1 MDESQERQGWIAS
14 TVMRASTGAKMLF
27 FLSLGLLPLG
37 LIAVLAS
44 LESAREN
51 SARHSEDARARLE
64 LKAERIENVIG
75 RGMLMLKTASVGG
88 ALFGQGA
95 ERCGAVLQSIAASE
109 QLPGRY
115 ALYSSGA
122 PVCATA
128 GYQMPPS
135 VARHTKGSSVDIS
148 SDGSTLRFAV
158 VDSAGAVQ
166 GMGELSRDQVARLA
180 YVPRPTEDST
190 LFLADGQQRLLLRD
204 GFRRSP
210 LGGELAFSHPVAG
223 GRLTINMVTGQAAI
237 STVEF
242 LVIILPILMWIA
254 AALIG
259 WLIVDRLL
267 LKPLARMQ
275 RAVAAY
281 QPGDRDLALPTSQS
295 PAREIGD
302 LGQAFARVTQTVSRH
317 EAELEAGLERQTRLV
332 REVHHRVKNNLQV
345 VASLLNLHARGA
357 TSPDASAAYASI
369 QRRVDALAVVHRNHY
384 AELEENRGVAL
395 KPLLSELGAN
405 LRANAP
411 AEAANMQIRLAVE
424 PVYANQDVA
433 VSVAFLVTELVEFA
447 MFCGS
452 RLVTVTMEL
461 VRPNAALLSI
471 ESEALQGERRCDP
484 RLAER
489 FDRIVTGLSRQL
501 RSVLAK
507 DTEAGRYSLEV
518 AIVGGGDG

>member
-1 MDESQERQGWIAS
+1 MDESHERHGWIAS
-14 TVMRASTGAKMLF
+14 TIMRASTGAKMLF

-37 LIAVLAS
+37 LIAILAS

-51 SARHSEDARARLE
+51 NNRHKEDARARLE
-64 LKAERIENVIG
+64 LRAERINSVIG
-75 RGMLMLKTASVGG
+75 RGMLMLRTASVGG
-88 ALFGQGA
+88 ALLAQDA
-95 ERCGAVLQSIAASE
+95 ERCGATLQSIAASE

-115 ALYSSGA
+115 ALFVNGA
-122 PVCATA
+122 PFCTTMSYSGMQVAA
-128 GYQMPPS
+128 PS
-135 VARHTKGSSVDIS
+135 INGSDIEIS
-148 SDGSTLRFAV
+148 PDGSTLRFAV
-158 VDSAGAVQ
+158 VDGTGAVR
-166 GMGELSRDQVARLA
+166 GVGEVGREQLA
-180 YVPRPTEDST
+180 ALAEVPGRNETTTS
-190 LFLADGQQRLLLRD
+190 FLAGGGRRLLLRD
-204 GFRRSP
+204 GFRKRP
-210 LGGELAFSHPVAG
+210 LQGRLAFSQPVAG
-223 GRLTINMVTGQAAI
+223 GRLTLNMITGSAAI
-237 STVEF
+237 SPVKF

-275 RAVAAY
+275 RAIAAY
-281 QPGDRDLALPTSQS
+281 QPGDRDLALPTRDS

-302 LGQAFARVTQTVSRH
+302 LGQAFVRVTHTVSRH

-384 AELEENRGVAL
+384 AELEDNRGVAL

-411 AEAANMQIRLAVE
+411 AEAANMQIRLSVE

-452 RLVTVTMEL
+452 RLVTVTIEQ
-461 VRPNAALLSI
+461 VRPNAASLSI
-471 ESEALQGERRCDP
+471 ESEALQGEPRCDP

-501 RSVLAK
+501 RSIMAK
-507 DTEAGRYSLEV
+507 DSEAGRYSLEI
-518 AIVGGGDG
+518 AIVGRGDG

>member
-1 MDESQERQGWIAS
+1 MI
-14 TVMRASTGAKMLF
+14 TG
-27 FLSLGLLPLG
+27 S
-37 LIAVLAS
+37 
-44 LESAREN
+44 
-51 SARHSEDARARLE
+51 
-64 LKAERIENVIG
+64 
-75 RGMLMLKTASVGG
+75 
-88 ALFGQGA
+88 
-95 ERCGAVLQSIAASE
+95 
-109 QLPGRY
+109 
-115 ALYSSGA
+115 
-122 PVCATA
+122 
-128 GYQMPPS
+128 
-135 VARHTKGSSVDIS
+135 
-148 SDGSTLRFAV
+148 
-158 VDSAGAVQ
+158 
-166 GMGELSRDQVARLA
+166 
-180 YVPRPTEDST
+180 
-190 LFLADGQQRLLLRD
+190 
-204 GFRRSP
+204 
-210 LGGELAFSHPVAG
+210 
-223 GRLTINMVTGQAAI
+223 AAI
-237 STVEF
+237 SPVKF

-275 RAVAAY
+275 RAIAAY
-281 QPGDRDLALPTSQS
+281 QPGDRDLALPTRDS

-302 LGQAFARVTQTVSRH
+302 LGQAFVRVTHTVSRH

-384 AELEENRGVAL
+384 AELEDNRGVAL

-411 AEAANMQIRLAVE
+411 AEAANMQIRLSVE

-452 RLVTVTMEL
+452 RLVTVTIEQ
-461 VRPNAALLSI
+461 VRPNAASLSI
-471 ESEALQGERRCDP
+471 ESEALQGEPRCDP

-501 RSVLAK
+501 RSIMAK
-507 DTEAGRYSLEV
+507 DSEAGRYSLEI
-518 AIVGGGDG
+518 AIVGRGDG